1 MSKLRTLI
9 SFVPFRYWLYL
20 ALAVVLF
27 VVVCVA
33 VCRCGNDNSLSVV
46 SNDKIELHTQSDT
59 ANRGYWRVGVLA
71 IDDEELVDT
80 VKYGFFGD
88 DKLVRI
94 YFGTLRLGVNL
105 REARPRWLSMQ
116 GDTLCATLP
125 PVKLLDNNFIDE
137 ARTKSF
143 FSTGTWSDADRDH
156 LYYKAN
162 AMMRKRCLTPTNMA
176 LAEENARAQFTS
188 LLRSLGFDKTK
199 VVFERSPNSC
209 KRKSDNN
216 KGC

>member
-1 MSKLRTLI
+1 MYRTI
-9 SFVPFRYWLYL
+9 FMAL

-46 SNDKIELHTQSDT
+46 SNDKIELTPNQIQQIE
-59 ANRGYWRVGVLA
+59 AIGEWEFLA
-71 IDDEELVDT
+71 IENEELVDT

-199 VVFERSPNSC
+199 VVFDEAQTAAKKER
-209 KRKSDNN
+209 
-216 KGC
+216 

>member
-27 VVVCVA
+27 VVICVA
-33 VCRCGNDNSLSVV
+33 VCRCENDNSLSVV
-46 SNDKIELHTQSDT
+46 SNDKIELTPNQIQQIE
-59 ANRGYWRVGVLA
+59 AIGEWEFLA
-71 IDDEELVDT
+71 MDDEELVDT

-125 PVKLLDNNFIDE
+125 PVKLLDDDFIDE

-176 LAEENARAQFTS
+176 LAEENARAQFTN

-199 VVFERSPNSC
+199 VVFEEAKTAVKKER
-209 KRKSDNN
+209 
-216 KGC
+216 

>member
-33 VCRCGNDNSLSVV
+33 VCRCENDNSLSVV
-46 SNDKIELHTQSDT
+46 SNDKIELTPNQIQQIE
-59 ANRGYWRVGVLA
+59 AIGEWEFLA

-125 PVKLLDNNFIDE
+125 PVKLLDDDFIDE

-176 LAEENARAQFTS
+176 LAEENARAQFTN

-199 VVFERSPNSC
+199 VVFDEAKTTAKKER
-209 KRKSDNN
+209 
-216 KGC
+216 

>member
-27 VVVCVA
+27 VVICVA
-33 VCRCGNDNSLSVV
+33 VCRCENDNSLSVV
-46 SNDKIELHTQSDT
+46 SNDKIELTPNQIQQIE
-59 ANRGYWRVGVLA
+59 AIGEWEFLA

-125 PVKLLDNNFIDE
+125 PVKLLDDDFIDE

-176 LAEENARAQFTS
+176 LAEENARAQFTN

-199 VVFERSPNSC
+199 VVFDEAKTTAKKER
-209 KRKSDNN
+209 
-216 KGC
+216 

>member
-1 MSKLRTLI
+1 ML
-9 SFVPFRYWLYL
+9 FR
-20 ALAVVLF
+20 
-27 VVVCVA
+27 
-33 VCRCGNDNSLSVV
+33 S
-46 SNDKIELHTQSDT
+46 IELTPNQIQQIE
-59 ANRGYWRVGVLA
+59 AIGEWEFLA

-116 GDTLCATLP
+116 GDTLCAALP

-143 FSTGTWSDADRDH
+143 FSTET
-156 LYYKAN
+156 
-162 AMMRKRCLTPTNMA
+162 
-176 LAEENARAQFTS
+176 
-188 LLRSLGFDKTK
+188 
-199 VVFERSPNSC
+199 
-209 KRKSDNN
+209 
-216 KGC
+216 

>member
-1 MSKLRTLI
+1 MSKFSKLVSLI
-9 SFVPFRYWLYL
+9 PFRVWLYAVL
-20 ALAVVLF
+20 AF
-27 VVVCVA
+27 VVFIVIMVFIS
-33 VCRCGNDNSLSVV
+33 RCENSNEISIV
-46 SNDKIELHTQSDT
+46 SNDKIDLTPNQIQQIE
-59 ANRGYWRVGVLA
+59 AIGEWEFLA

-199 VVFERSPNSC
+199 VVFDEAQTAAKKER
-209 KRKSDNN
+209 
-216 KGC
+216 

>member
-1 MSKLRTLI
+1 M
-9 SFVPFRYWLYL
+9 
-20 ALAVVLF
+20 
-27 VVVCVA
+27 
-33 VCRCGNDNSLSVV
+33 V
-46 SNDKIELHTQSDT
+46 SNDKIDLTPNQIQQIE
-59 ANRGYWRVGVLA
+59 A
-71 IDDEELVDT
+71 IGEWEFLSVDDEELVDT
-80 VKYGFFGD
+80 IKYGFFGD

-94 YFGTLRLGVNL
+94 YYGTLRLGVNL
-105 REARPRWLSMQ
+105 RETGPRWLSMQ

-143 FSTGTWSDADRDH
+143 FSTGTWSDADRDR

-176 LAEENARAQFTS
+176 LAEENARVQFTS

-199 VVFERSPNSC
+199 VVFDDPQTATKKAR
-209 KRKSDNN
+209 
-216 KGC
+216 

>member
-27 VVVCVA
+27 VVICVA
-33 VCRCGNDNSLSVV
+33 VCRCENDNSLNVV
-46 SNDKIELHTQSDT
+46 SNDKIELTPNQIQQIE
-59 ANRGYWRVGVLA
+59 AIGEWEFLA

-125 PVKLLDNNFIDE
+125 PVKLLDDDFIDE

-176 LAEENARAQFTS
+176 LAEENARAQFTN

-199 VVFERSPNSC
+199 VVFDEAKTTAKKER
-209 KRKSDNN
+209 
-216 KGC
+216 

>member
-1 MSKLRTLI
+1 MSKFRSLL
-9 SFVPFRYWLYL
+9 SLVPFRFWLYL
-20 ALAVVLF
+20 GLVVVVF
-27 VVVCVA
+27 VVICVA
-33 VCRCGNDNSLSVV
+33 VCRCETDNSISVV
-46 SNDKIELHTQSDT
+46 SNDKIDLTPNQIQQIE
-59 ANRGYWRVGVLA
+59 A
-71 IDDEELVDT
+71 IGEWEFLSVDDEELVDT
-80 VKYGFFGD
+80 IKYGFFGD

-94 YFGTLRLGVNL
+94 YYGTLRLGVNL

-116 GDTLCATLP
+116 GDMLCATLP

-137 ARTKSF
+137 ARTQSF
-143 FSTGTWSDADRDH
+143 FSTGTWSDADRDR

-199 VVFERSPNSC
+199 VVFDDPKTATKKAR
-209 KRKSDNN
+209 
-216 KGC
+216 

>member
-46 SNDKIELHTQSDT
+46 SNDKIELTPNQIQQIE
-59 ANRGYWRVGVLA
+59 AIGEWEFLA
-71 IDDEELVDT
+71 IENEELVDT

-94 YFGTLRLGVNL
+94 YYGTLRLGVNMH
-105 REARPRWLSMQ
+105 EAGPRWLSMQ

-125 PVKLLDNNFIDE
+125 PVKLLDANFIDE
-137 ARTKSF
+137 ARTQSF
-143 FSTGTWSDADRDH
+143 FSSGSWSDADREL
-156 LYYKAN
+156 LYQKAN
-162 AMMRKRCLTPTNMA
+162 VMMRKRCLTPANIA
-176 LAEENARAQFTS
+176 LAENNARLQFGS
-188 LLRSLGFDKTK
+188 LLRSMGFDKTK
-199 VVFERSPNSC
+199 VVFDNA
-209 KRKSDNN
+209 KSVAQ
-216 KGC
+216 KEG

>member
-27 VVVCVA
+27 VVICVA
-33 VCRCGNDNSLSVV
+33 VCRCENDNSLSVV
-46 SNDKIELHTQSDT
+46 SNDKIELTPNQIQQIE
-59 ANRGYWRVGVLA
+59 AIGEWEFLA

-125 PVKLLDNNFIDE
+125 PVKLLDDDFIDE

-162 AMMRKRCLTPTNMA
+162 TMMRKRCLTPTNMA
-176 LAEENARAQFTS
+176 LAEENARAQFTN

-199 VVFERSPNSC
+199 VVFDEAKTTAKKER
-209 KRKSDNN
+209 
-216 KGC
+216 

>member
-46 SNDKIELHTQSDT
+46 SNDKIELTPNQIQQIE
-59 ANRGYWRVGVLA
+59 AIGEWEFLA
-71 IDDEELVDT
+71 IENEELVDT

-94 YFGTLRLGVNL
+94 YYGTLRLGVNMH
-105 REARPRWLSMQ
+105 EAGPRWLSMQ

-125 PVKLLDNNFIDE
+125 PVKLLDANFIDE
-137 ARTKSF
+137 ARTQSF
-143 FSTGTWSDADRDH
+143 FSSGSWSDADREL
-156 LYYKAN
+156 LYQKAN
-162 AMMRKRCLTPTNMA
+162 VMMRKRCLTPANIA
-176 LAEENARAQFTS
+176 LAENNARLQFGS
-188 LLRSLGFDKTK
+188 LLRSMGFDKTK
-199 VVFERSPNSC
+199 VVFDNA
-209 KRKSDNN
+209 KSVAQ
-216 KGC
+216 KEE

>member
-27 VVVCVA
+27 VVICVA
-33 VCRCGNDNSLSVV
+33 VCRCENDNSLSVV
-46 SNDKIELHTQSDT
+46 SNDKIELTPNQIQQIE
-59 ANRGYWRVGVLA
+59 AIGEWEFLA

-125 PVKLLDNNFIDE
+125 PVKLLDDDFIDE

-176 LAEENARAQFTS
+176 LAEKNARAQFTS
-188 LLRSLGFDKTK
+188 LLRSLGFDKAK
-199 VVFERSPNSC
+199 VVFDEAQTAAKKER
-209 KRKSDNN
+209 
-216 KGC
+216 

>member
-46 SNDKIELHTQSDT
+46 SNDKIELTPNQIQQIE
-59 ANRGYWRVGVLA
+59 AIGEWEFLA

-176 LAEENARAQFTS
+176 LAEKNARAQFTS

-199 VVFERSPNSC
+199 VVFDEAQTAAKKER
-209 KRKSDNN
+209 
-216 KGC
+216 

>member
-27 VVVCVA
+27 VVICVA
-33 VCRCGNDNSLSVV
+33 VCRCENDNSLSVV
-46 SNDKIELHTQSDT
+46 SNDKIELTPNQIQQIE
-59 ANRGYWRVGVLA
+59 AIGEWEFLA

-105 REARPRWLSMQ
+105 REVRPRWLSMQ
-116 GDTLCATLP
+116 GDTLCAALP

-199 VVFERSPNSC
+199 VVFDEAQTAAKKER
-209 KRKSDNN
+209 
-216 KGC
+216 

>member
-27 VVVCVA
+27 VVICVA
-33 VCRCGNDNSLSVV
+33 VCRCENDNSLSVV
-46 SNDKIELHTQSDT
+46 SNDKIELTPNQIQQIE
-59 ANRGYWRVGVLA
+59 AIGEWEFLA

-125 PVKLLDNNFIDE
+125 PVKLLDDDFIDE

-176 LAEENARAQFTS
+176 LAEENARVQFTS

-199 VVFERSPNSC
+199 VMFGEAQTAARKER
-209 KRKSDNN
+209 
-216 KGC
+216 